1 MNRMRDRG
9 LEWREP
15 QTTSGARSR
24 DRGTVSL
31 ITVPLQTPVAPASFG
46 RSRSPALV
54 AWEYLIVAL
63 PVFEAPSQAPGVSAS
78 VLALNGEGAQ
88 GWEAIGMTALG
99 DGHVAVLM
107 KRPSYEDSGAKL

>member
-1 MNRMRDRG
+1 M
-9 LEWREP
+9 
-15 QTTSGARSR
+15 
-24 DRGTVSL
+24 
-31 ITVPLQTPVAPASFG
+31 PLQTPVAPASFG

-63 PVFEAPSQAPGVSAS
+63 PAFDAPSQAPGVSAS

-88 GWEAIGMTALG
+88 GWEAVGMTALG

-107 KRPSYEDSGAKL
+107 KRPRYEESGAKF